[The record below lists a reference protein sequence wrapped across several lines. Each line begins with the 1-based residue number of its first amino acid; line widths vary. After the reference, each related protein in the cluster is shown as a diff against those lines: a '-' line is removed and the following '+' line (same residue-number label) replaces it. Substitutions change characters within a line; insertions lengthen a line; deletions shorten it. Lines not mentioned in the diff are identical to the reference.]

1 MYHIFIKVYL
11 TVKYHLK
18 LPPDFAWNNLY
29 IEYCILPQRCVISD
43 LATVISAWLLYQQP
57 KPRTIYIKLLCTI
70 YVHLCQFSKSE
81 TSWTRIYFE
90 SKTEIYIVR
99 AAPETTQKMS
109 FSAAHR
115 QLHVRTYKLPLVDSH
130 ALRRRHSQSRC
141 INVCMRGTDNFY
153 EINNVRFI

>member
-1 MYHIFIKVYL
+1 MHAHCDPIGPPSFHSWSSPAPLNFNEAARMYHIFIKVYL

-29 IEYCILPQRCVISD
+29 KVYCILPQRWVISD

-70 YVHLCQFSKSE
+70 YVHLRQFSKSE

-90 SKTEIYIVR
+90 NKTEIYIVR
-99 AAPETTQKMS
+99 AAPETTQKNE
-109 FSAAHR
+109 F
-115 QLHVRTYKLPLVDSH
+115 QCRTPTTARSN
-130 ALRRRHSQSRC
+130 
-141 INVCMRGTDNFY
+141 I
-153 EINNVRFI
+153 